1 MIRLHSMWTRH
12 GVFIAAIALA
22 GCSFSA
28 DYGDAK
34 KATEGFHSLMDQGEY
49 GAIYDSAA
57 RGFQA
62 SSTRENLAGF
72 LKRVNRK
79 MGKCG
84 EGQVTFGGYQATTSG
99 TFVTVTSSRV
109 CANGSLGE
117 VFVWLMVDGKA
128 TLLRYNA
135 NNPLLL
141 TD

>member
-1 MIRLHSMWTRH
+1 MRELPSMWIRYS
-12 GVFIAAIALA
+12 VFIAAILLY

-34 KATEGFHSLMDQGEY
+34 NPTEVFHRRMDRGEY
-49 GAIYDSAA
+49 AAIYDAA
-57 RGFQA
+57 AKGFQA
-62 SSTRENLAGF
+62 STTENLVGF
-72 LKRVNRK
+72 FKRVNRK

-84 EGQVTFGGYQATTSG
+84 EAPVAFGGYQATTSG
-99 TFVTVTSSRV
+99 TFVTVTSSRT
-109 CANGSLGE
+109 CANGLLSE
-117 VFVWLMVDGKA
+117 DFVWLMVGGRA